1 MGCTWSGLN
10 ALYEVVGSGTDVW
23 VNKRRFRIQR
33 RLGEGGF
40 AFVYL
45 VREQPGEQ
53 RWEEP
58 KDPSHISG
66 AISHALYSQPS
77 SSALFQIPQEKGGP
91 GMSGDAQGIVNADEF
106 DANEA
111 PMLQKLRA
119 LQFLSCCLL
128 GPLLV
133 LISLALVPLFHAKT
147 I

>member
-53 RWEEP
+53 PWEEP

-66 AISHALYSQPS
+66 AISHALYSQPLFFCTLPNS
-77 SSALFQIPQEKGGP
+77 SRKRR
-91 GMSGDAQGIVNADEF
+91 SGNVRRCSGHSE
-106 DANEA
+106 
-111 PMLQKLRA
+111 
-119 LQFLSCCLL
+119 C
-128 GPLLV
+128 
-133 LISLALVPLFHAKT
+133 
-147 I
+147 

>member
-53 RWEEP
+53 PWEEP
-58 KDPSHISG
+58 KDPSHVSG
-66 AISHALYSQPS
+66 AISCIPNPPLLLHS
-77 SSALFQIPQEKGGP
+77 SKFLKKKGGP
-91 GMSGDAQGIVNADEF
+91 GMSGDAPGIVE
-106 DANEA
+106 
-111 PMLQKLRA
+111 
-119 LQFLSCCLL
+119 C
-128 GPLLV
+128 
-133 LISLALVPLFHAKT
+133 
-147 I
+147 

>member
-53 RWEEP
+53 PWEEP

-66 AISHALYSQPS
+66 ALYSQPS
-77 SSALFQIPQEKGGP
+77 SSFALFQIPQKKRRSGNVRRCSGHS
-91 GMSGDAQGIVNADEF
+91 GMLMNLMQTRH
-106 DANEA
+106 
-111 PMLQKLRA
+111 PCLQKLRA
-119 LQFLSCCLL
+119 LHFFCPVVCW
-128 GPLLV
+128 
-133 LISLALVPLFHAKT
+133 VPYEYWFHEH
-147 I
+147 

>member
-53 RWEEP
+53 PWEEP

-66 AISHALYSQPS
+66 AISSHALYSQPS

-91 GMSGDAQGIVNADEF
+91 GMLGDAQGIVNADEF

-119 LQFLSCCLL
+119 LHFCL
-128 GPLLV
+128 V
-133 LISLALVPLFHAKT
+133 VCWVT
-147 I
+147 Y

>member
-1 MGCTWSGLN
+1 LN

-53 RWEEP
+53 PWEEP

-66 AISHALYSQPS
+66 AISLFPTLLFFCTLPNS
-77 SSALFQIPQEKGGP
+77 STKMAGGP
-91 GMSGDAQGIVNADEF
+91 GNVRRCSGHSE
-106 DANEA
+106 
-111 PMLQKLRA
+111 
-119 LQFLSCCLL
+119 C
-128 GPLLV
+128 
-133 LISLALVPLFHAKT
+133 
-147 I
+147 

>member
-53 RWEEP
+53 QPWEEP

-66 AISHALYSQPS
+66 AISHALSFSQPS
-77 SSALFQIPQEKGGP
+77 SSVLSQIPQEKGGP
-91 GMSGDAQGIVNADEF
+91 GMSGDAQGRENAEF

-111 PMLQKLRA
+111 PMLQKL
-119 LQFLSCCLL
+119 LSCLL
-128 GPLLV
+128 GSPDFISTNTPLPCQTNKK
-133 LISLALVPLFHAKT
+133 I
-147 I
+147 